1 MADELPKKRHHGSIM
16 MAAMIG
22 VANALGFDQVE
33 EIPEISA
40 DANSGEPPGLDLT
53 FGDLDPLD

>member
-1 MADELPKKRHHGSIM
+1 M

-53 FGDLDPLD
+53 FGDLDPLE

>member
-1 MADELPKKRHHGSIM
+1 MIDELPKPRHHGSIM

-40 DANSGEPPGLDLT
+40 DASGEPPGLDLY